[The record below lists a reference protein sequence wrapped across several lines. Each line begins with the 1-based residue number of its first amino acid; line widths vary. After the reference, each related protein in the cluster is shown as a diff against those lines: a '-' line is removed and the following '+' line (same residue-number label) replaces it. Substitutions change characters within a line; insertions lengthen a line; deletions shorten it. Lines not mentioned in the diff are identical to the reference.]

1 MSPQLPSNIDSVC
14 DIIDYRLSIIMYF
27 WCLPL
32 FCCMYLCHCDGH
44 LTETAARLPV
54 AVHYRVSDLLNIIDF
69 ETTVS
74 GLAVGVSVY
83 CNNQYHFCLCSRK
96 CSLTRSSVDVIACFA
111 ENGYIPGQSR
121 LDVCSEITVGYGL
134 TYWLRLVTR
143 CSLWSVMKITIT
155 FIVVVVVVI

>member
-74 GLAVGVSVY
+74 GCGRLLTTNITSVSV
-83 CNNQYHFCLCSRK
+83 HGSVRSRAP
-96 CSLTRSSVDVIACFA
+96 R
-111 ENGYIPGQSR
+111 
-121 LDVCSEITVGYGL
+121 
-134 TYWLRLVTR
+134 
-143 CSLWSVMKITIT
+143 
-155 FIVVVVVVI
+155 